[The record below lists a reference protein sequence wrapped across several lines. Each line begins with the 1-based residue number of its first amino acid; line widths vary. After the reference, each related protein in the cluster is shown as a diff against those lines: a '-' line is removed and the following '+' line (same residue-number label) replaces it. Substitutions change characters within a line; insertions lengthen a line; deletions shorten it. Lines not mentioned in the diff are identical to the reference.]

1 MTMQPLETLVH
12 SRMFFDRKHSKTV
25 PVFIFSILFMLL
37 AFFVWAATMKMDDV
51 VKAQALLRPVDTIS
65 IIRCLAGGEVQV
77 KQYHQNAVVSKG
89 DLLFQLDTTSDT
101 LELEYAQN
109 YHQQLSQDIR
119 NSKLLIE
126 TIQSNAIQAVET
138 DIQAWTLC
146 SAYLG
151 EYKQLQGQYEQA
163 VLALQREQNLPSS
176 MQTEQKLLDYKMS
189 QEQARNNRDTWRN
202 TQLLQA
208 EERLKALTTTLH
220 AQERKIA
227 DLERAIR
234 DSTIVS
240 PISGKIDETRKL
252 NVGDTVFAGEE
263 ILRIIPETDSSL
275 KAEIVLDATD
285 IARIQLGQTVYL
297 RFPGLPPSKFGQV
310 EGVVSSIP
318 ADVTIAGNNATFVL
332 EADLHTPF
340 LTTSDG
346 ERIQLRPGVGAEGR
360 IVIDRDSV
368 LRMILRKL
376 DFLH

>member
-1 MTMQPLETLVH
+1 
-12 SRMFFDRKHSKTV
+12 
-25 PVFIFSILFMLL
+25 
-37 AFFVWAATMKMDDV
+37 
-51 VKAQALLRPVDTIS
+51 
-65 IIRCLAGGEVQV
+65 
-77 KQYHQNAVVSKG
+77 
-89 DLLFQLDTTSDT
+89 
-101 LELEYAQN
+101 
-109 YHQQLSQDIR
+109 
-119 NSKLLIE
+119 
-126 TIQSNAIQAVET
+126 
-138 DIQAWTLC
+138 
-146 SAYLG
+146 
-151 EYKQLQGQYEQA
+151 
-163 VLALQREQNLPSS
+163 
-176 MQTEQKLLDYKMS
+176 MS

-208 EERLKALTTTLH
+208 EEKLKALTTAIH

-227 DLERAIR
+227 DLERAIK

>member
-1 MTMQPLETLVH
+1 MIMQPLETLVH

-25 PVFIFSILFMLL
+25 PVFIFSILLMLL

-65 IIRCLAGGEVQV
+65 IIRGLAGGEVQV
-77 KQYHQNAVVSKG
+77 KQYHQNTIVSKG
-89 DLLFQLDTTSDT
+89 DLLVQLDTTSDT
-101 LELEYAQN
+101 LELEYAQS

-126 TIQSNAIQAVET
+126 TIRSNAIQAMET

-151 EYKQLQGQYEQA
+151 EYKQLHGQYEQA

-176 MQTEQKLLDYKMS
+176 MQTEQKLLDYRMS

-208 EERLKALTTTLH
+208 EEKLKALTTAIH

-227 DLERAIR
+227 DLERAIK

>member
-1 MTMQPLETLVH
+1 
-12 SRMFFDRKHSKTV
+12 
-25 PVFIFSILFMLL
+25 
-37 AFFVWAATMKMDDV
+37 MKMDDV

-89 DLLFQLDTTSDT
+89 DPLFQLDTTSDT
-101 LELEYAQN
+101 LELEYAQS
-109 YHQQLSQDIR
+109 YHQQLIQDIR
-119 NSKLLIE
+119 NSKLLIG

-151 EYKQLQGQYEQA
+151 EYKKLQGEYEQA

-176 MQTEQKLLDYKMS
+176 MQTEHKLVDYRMS

-208 EERLKALTTTLH
+208 EEKLKALTAAIH

-227 DLERAIR
+227 DLERAIK

-240 PISGKIDETRKL
+240 PISGEIDETRKL

-263 ILRIIPETDSSL
+263 ILRIIPETASSL

-285 IARIQLGQTVYL
+285 IARIQIGQTVYL